1 MLFDMKAFSIILLSL
16 FLMACAGTQ
25 TIPEPESPGAR
36 LFKERCTQCH
46 GLPGTKRHTP
56 EQWDHFLVLMEDFM
70 IKKGIEFPAQ
80 EKNLIRDYLHRN
92 GK

>member
-1 MLFDMKAFSIILLSL
+1 VLKRFKEGLILTMTLFMV
-16 FLMACAGTQ
+16 ACAGAQ
-25 TIPEPESPGAR
+25 TVPEPESPAAH

-56 EQWDHFLVLMEDFM
+56 EQWDHMLVLMEGFM
-70 IKKGIEFPAQ
+70 QEKGIQFPSH
-80 EKNLIRDYLHRN
+80 EKKMIQDYLHRN